1 MTLQQ
6 LQYLL
11 ALNRHRQF
19 VLAAEECGVSQPTLS
34 TMIAKLEEELGV
46 PLFDRKKKP
55 MEPTAAG
62 AVVIR
67 QAEKALQEINRIG
80 EWFSQESGQVGG
92 ELRMAV
98 LPTVAPYLVP
108 PFIREFQGHYPQVSL
123 RMMEMRRPLAI
134 RSLLEG
140 TIDVAV
146 LSGSIPEDGLLEVPL
161 YRETFYGY
169 AAAPGNQETAGSAPA
184 PADGTP
190 VLQDAVWSLEQL
202 PQQEMWI
209 LEEGHCDRKCIFS
222 FCSGGGEHRRTYEAG
237 TIDTLVRIVDCNGGY
252 TIIPEMHLPFLTE
265 SQRSRIHPLDSPDAR
280 REVSLVF
287 RQDYVRE
294 GMLNAIADT
303 VKLIVPERLL
313 DERLRRFRIRL

>member
-62 AVVIR
+62 TVVIR

-80 EWFSQESGQVGG
+80 EWISQESGQVSG

-108 PFIREFQGHYPQVSL
+108 PFIREFQKHYPQVSL

-134 RSLLEG
+134 RSLQEG
-140 TIDVAV
+140 DIDVAV
-146 LSGSIPEDGLLEVPL
+146 LSGGIPEDGLLEVPL
-161 YRETFYGY
+161 YREAFYGY
-169 AAAPGNQETAGSAPA
+169 AAAKTEPEAAGPA
-184 PADGTP
+184 PSESTP
-190 VLQDAVWSLEQL
+190 ALQDAVWSLEQL

-237 TIDTLVRIVDCNGGY
+237 TIDTLIRIVDSNGGY
-252 TIIPEMHLPFLTE
+252 TIIPEMHLPFLSE
-265 SQRSRIHPLDSPDAR
+265 SQRSRVHPLDSPEAR
-280 REVSLVF
+280 REINLVF

-294 GMLNAIADT
+294 GLLNAIADT
-303 VKLIVPERLL
+303 VKLIVPEQLL